1 MYDDYEDDY
10 QYLTLVTHACII
22 YPHVEPDVTDEEYA
36 ELMSDI
42 ILERQELED
51 FEGNDW
57 YDSHGELSSIY
68 CKHLFTFQ

>member
-10 QYLTLVTHACII
+10 
-22 YPHVEPDVTDEEYA
+22 VESDVTDEEYA

-42 ILERQELED
+42 ILERQEVED

-57 YDSHGELSSIY
+57 YDSQIDY
-68 CKHLFTFQ
+68 